1 MSYRYRFA
9 TLFAQAAIGQ
19 KLIVTNKNL
28 DYSVASDTGA
38 KIKIIAS
45 VFRFM
50 RVAMYYNNR
59 DVRLEEMEI
68 PAIGSG
74 EMLVQIFASSICGSD
89 TMEWYRIKCAP
100 LVLGHEIAG
109 RVAEVGVGVAG
120 FEKGDR
126 VVSTHHVPCFACH
139 YCESGHE
146 TVCDTLLGG
155 THFEP
160 GGFCEYVR
168 LPAINVKRGTWLL
181 PDEVTCEAATF
192 VEPLACVLRG
202 QRTVSMRAGASILV
216 LGSGIAGLLHIKLA
230 LANGAGMV
238 VATDLS
244 HERLA
249 LARQYGAHHA
259 LPADS
264 DVAKEFRKL
273 NDNRGAD
280 VVIVCAA
287 AEAVC
292 QQALQAV
299 GRGGS
304 ILLFA
309 PAPAGTVVPLSIND
323 VFWRR
328 DVTITTSY
336 AASPVDCSE
345 ALELIRSKRVRVDDM
360 ITHRFGLTETGK
372 GFQLVANGEGSLKV
386 IIKPQE

>member
-1 MSYRYRFA
+1 
-9 TLFAQAAIGQ
+9 
-19 KLIVTNKNL
+19 
-28 DYSVASDTGA
+28 
-38 KIKIIAS
+38 
-45 VFRFM
+45 M

-59 DVRLEEMEI
+59 DVRLEEMET
-68 PAIGSG
+68 PRVGPG
-74 EMLVQIFASSICGSD
+74 ELLVRIFASSICGSD
-89 TMEWYRIKCAP
+89 IMEWYRIKRAP

-109 RVAEVGVGVAG
+109 RVVEAGDGVAG
-120 FEKGDR
+120 FNKGDR
-126 VVSTHHVPCFACH
+126 VVATHHVPCFACH

-155 THFEP
+155 THFDP

-168 LPAINVKRGTWLL
+168 LPLINVERGTWLL
-181 PDEVTCEAATF
+181 PDEVTYESATF

-202 QRTVSMRAGASILV
+202 QRSAGIRPGASVLV

-230 LANGAGMV
+230 LANNAGMV

-259 LPADS
+259 LLADS
-264 DVAKEFRKL
+264 DVAEEFKKL
-273 NDNRGAD
+273 NSGRGAD

-287 AEAVC
+287 AEVVC
-292 QQALQAV
+292 QQALEAV
-299 GRGGS
+299 GRGGV

-328 DVTITTSY
+328 DITITTSY
-336 AASPVDCSE
+336 AASPADCAE
-345 ALELIRSKRVRVDDM
+345 ALELIRSKRVQVDDM
-360 ITHRFGLTETGK
+360 ITHRFGLAETGK
-372 GFQLVANGEGSLKV
+372 GFLLVAEGGVSLKV

>member
-1 MSYRYRFA
+1 
-9 TLFAQAAIGQ
+9 
-19 KLIVTNKNL
+19 
-28 DYSVASDTGA
+28 
-38 KIKIIAS
+38 
-45 VFRFM
+45 M

-59 DVRLEEMEI
+59 DVRLEEIEI
-68 PAIGSG
+68 PRIGPG
-74 EMLVQIFASSICGSD
+74 ELLVQIVASSICGSD
-89 TMEWYRIKCAP
+89 TMEWYRIKRAP

-109 RVAEVGVGVAG
+109 RVAEVGVGVKG
-120 FEKGDR
+120 FKKSDR
-126 VVSTHHVPCFACH
+126 VVATHHVPCFSCR

-155 THFEP
+155 THFDP

-168 LPAINVKRGTWLL
+168 LPAINVERGTWLL
-181 PDEVTCEAATF
+181 PEEVTYEAATF

-202 QRTVSMRAGASILV
+202 QRVASIRPGARVLV

-230 LANGAGMV
+230 LAHGAGMV

-244 HERLA
+244 DERLA

-264 DVAKEFRKL
+264 NVAKEFRKL
-273 NDNRGAD
+273 NSGSGAD

-287 AEAVC
+287 AEAAC
-292 QQALQAV
+292 QQAFQAV
-299 GRGGS
+299 GRSGV

-309 PAPAGTVVPLSIND
+309 PAPADTVVQLSIND

-328 DVTITTSY
+328 DVTVTTSY
-336 AASPVDCSE
+336 AASPEDCE
-345 ALELIRSKRVRVDDM
+345 DALELIRSKRVRVDDM
-360 ITHRFGLTETGK
+360 ITHRFVLAETGK
-372 GFQLVANGEGSLKV
+372 GFQLVAEGGGSLKV

>member
-1 MSYRYRFA
+1 
-9 TLFAQAAIGQ
+9 
-19 KLIVTNKNL
+19 
-28 DYSVASDTGA
+28 
-38 KIKIIAS
+38 
-45 VFRFM
+45 M

-59 DVRLEEMEI
+59 DVRLEEMEV
-68 PAIGSG
+68 PKIGPG
-74 EMLVQIFASSICGSD
+74 ELLVQIFASSICGSD
-89 TMEWYRIKCAP
+89 TMEWYRIKRAP
-100 LVLGHEIAG
+100 LILGHEIAG
-109 RVAEVGVGVAG
+109 RVAEVGEGIKV
-120 FEKGDR
+120 FNKGYR
-126 VVSTHHVPCFACH
+126 VVATHHVPCFSCH

-155 THFEP
+155 THFDP

-168 LPAINVKRGTWLL
+168 LPPINVERGTWLL
-181 PDEVTCEAATF
+181 PDEVKYEAATF

-202 QRTVSMRAGASILV
+202 QRVAGISPGASVLV

-230 LANGAGMV
+230 LAHGAGMV

-244 HERLA
+244 DERLV

-259 LPADS
+259 IPADS

-273 NDNRGAD
+273 NSGRGAD

-292 QQALQAV
+292 LQAFQAV
-299 GRGGS
+299 GRSGV

-309 PAPAGTVVPLSIND
+309 PAPANTVVPLSIND

-328 DVTITTSY
+328 DVTVTTSY
-336 AASPVDCSE
+336 AASPADCKD

-360 ITHRFGLTETGK
+360 ITHRFGLAETGK
-372 GFQLVANGEGSLKV
+372 GFQLVAEGGGSLKV

>member
-1 MSYRYRFA
+1 M
-9 TLFAQAAIGQ
+9 T
-19 KLIVTNKNL
+19 
-28 DYSVASDTGA
+28 
-38 KIKIIAS
+38 
-45 VFRFM
+45 VFSFM

-59 DVRLEEMEI
+59 DVRLEEMET
-68 PAIGSG
+68 PRIGSD

-89 TMEWYRIKCAP
+89 TMEWYRIRHAP

-109 RVAEVGVGVAG
+109 RVAAVGDDVAG
-120 FEKGDR
+120 FAKGDR
-126 VVSTHHVPCFACH
+126 VVATHHVPCFACP
-139 YCESGHE
+139 YCRGGHE

-155 THFEP
+155 THFDP

-168 LPAINVKRGTWLL
+168 LPAINVKHGTWLL
-181 PDEVTCEAATF
+181 PDAVTYEAATF

-202 QRTVSMRAGASILV
+202 QRTAAIRAGASILV

-230 LANGAGMV
+230 LANDAGMV

-249 LARQYGAHHA
+249 LAGQYGAHHV

-273 NDNRGAD
+273 NNNRGAD

-287 AEAVC
+287 AEVVC
-292 QQALQAV
+292 QQALEAI
-299 GRGGS
+299 GRGGV

-336 AASPVDCSE
+336 AASPADCME

-360 ITHRFGLTETGK
+360 ITHRFGLAETEK
-372 GFQLVANGEGSLKV
+372 GFQLVAQGEGSLKV

>member
-1 MSYRYRFA
+1 
-9 TLFAQAAIGQ
+9 
-19 KLIVTNKNL
+19 
-28 DYSVASDTGA
+28 
-38 KIKIIAS
+38 
-45 VFRFM
+45 M

-59 DVRLEEMEI
+59 DVRLEEMET
-68 PAIGSG
+68 PRVGPG
-74 EMLVQIFASSICGSD
+74 ELLVRIFASSICGSD
-89 TMEWYRIKCAP
+89 IMEWYRIKRAP

-109 RVAEVGVGVAG
+109 RVVEAGDGVAG
-120 FEKGDR
+120 FNKGDR
-126 VVSTHHVPCFACH
+126 VVATHHVPCFACH

-155 THFEP
+155 THFDP

-168 LPAINVKRGTWLL
+168 LPLINVERGTWLL
-181 PDEVTCEAATF
+181 PDEVTYESATF

-202 QRTVSMRAGASILV
+202 QRSAGIRPGASVLV

-230 LANGAGMV
+230 LANNAGMV

-259 LPADS
+259 LLADS
-264 DVAKEFRKL
+264 DVAEEFKKL
-273 NDNRGAD
+273 NSGRGAD

-287 AEAVC
+287 AEVVC

-299 GRGGS
+299 GRGGV

-328 DVTITTSY
+328 DITITTSY
-336 AASPVDCSE
+336 AASPADCAE
-345 ALELIRSKRVRVDDM
+345 ALELIRSKRVQVDDM
-360 ITHRFGLTETGK
+360 ITHRFGLAETGK
-372 GFQLVANGEGSLKV
+372 GFQLVAEGGVSLKV